1 MQLRTIGGNVVAHV
15 NEYGILIKKVIEYK
29 HKLRAHKGWAFD
41 TTVINKAREYGAH
54 TIRIE
59 AGDTG
64 NTFTTSMSTFIKNAF
79 PINRTTPQLVLVDKF
94 WNNGEPEPIQLSF
107 L

>member
-15 NEYGILIKKVIEYK
+15 NEYGILIKKVREYK
-29 HKLRAHKGWAFD
+29 HKLRAPKGWAFD
-41 TTVINKAREYGAH
+41 TTVINEAREYGAH

-64 NTFTTSMSTFIKNAF
+64 NTYTTSMSTFIKNAF

-94 WNNGEPEPIQLSF
+94 WNNGEPEPIQLTF